1 MSRSSAA
8 AYSLL
13 IVALLQQNV
22 LLAAE
27 AKPPLPGAYLD
38 LARCR
43 GLADAAARLSCFD
56 AAAAAFERAV
66 ASEQVLITDRA
77 QLNAAKAASFG
88 LATPPPGLILNESP
102 GGSGKVAPDELVGRI
117 KSARSTPNGWVVALE
132 DGSLW
137 QQADNTIS
145 GIDPAPGMG
154 VTIKQGALGSFRL
167 VLNKNVGFKV
177 RRAR

>member
-1 MSRSSAA
+1 MNRSPPA

-43 GLADAAARLSCFD
+43 ELDAAARLPCFD
-56 AAAAAFERAV
+56 AAVAALDRAV
-66 ASEQVLITDRA
+66 ASEQLFITDRA
-77 QLNAAKAASFG
+77 QINAAKAASFG
-88 LATPPPGLILNESP
+88 LATPAPGLTLNEAP
-102 GGSGKVAPDELVGRI
+102 REAGKVVPDELVGTI
-117 KSARSTPNGWVVALE
+117 KSVRSTPNGWVVALE
-132 DGSLW
+132 DGSVW

-167 VLNKNVGFKV
+167 VFNKNVGFKV
-177 RRAR
+177 RRAK